1 MTAHDGHPK
10 DRPYFF
16 KPTVD
21 HEITLQYSDENEHGE
36 VVDKIASAK
45 VVGRQLCWE
54 VEVEGKRT
62 MVFLD
67 AECRLT
73 VAPFADG
80 TEVKNLTDVK
90 RFVVA
95 ELTAISFSIEKL
107 Q

>member
-1 MTAHDGHPK
+1 VSHDGHPK

-16 KPTVD
+16 KPPVD
-21 HEITLQYSDENEHGE
+21 HEICLQYSDDTGN
-36 VVDKIASAK
+36 KIANAK

-54 VEVEGKRT
+54 IDVEGKRT

-67 AECRLT
+67 ADCRLC

-80 TEVKNLTDVK
+80 TEVENLTDVK

-95 ELTAISFSIEKL
+95 ELAAIGFSIERL